1 MTRSSDRARALIESL
16 GLSAHPEG
24 GYYREIFRSPAV
36 TSIYYLLVAPERSAW
51 HHVASDEVW
60 HFYDGDPLELRTIDP
75 ATLVAQS
82 IVLGR
87 DHPAHVVPANW
98 WQAAR
103 TTGAFSFC
111 GCTVAPAFEFAHF
124 QLLSDVPDE
133 MKRLEKLISF

>member
-1 MTRSSDRARALIESL
+1 MNRSSDRARALIESL
-16 GLSAHPEG
+16 DLSAHPEG
-24 GYYREIFRSPAV
+24 GHYREIFRSPAV

-51 HHVASDEVW
+51 HRVASDEVW
-60 HFYDGDPLELRTIDP
+60 HFYEGDPLELRTIDP
-75 ATLVAQS
+75 ATLVARRL
-82 IVLGR
+82 VLDR

-98 WQAAR
+98 WQAAK
-103 TTGAFSFC
+103 TTGVFSFC